1 MAGETVARARLGAGM
16 HFDVQTASGFSL
28 TMDADP
34 VIGRQAAGPGPMEVM
49 LAALAGCVG
58 ITVIS
63 LVRKQRQDVT
73 GYELRLTGRQA
84 EQHPHVFT
92 AITIEHHVT
101 GHGLSRGA
109 ISRAVELAEQRYCP
123 VSTTL
128 ATLARITHT
137 IEVHEVP
144 AEPGQT
150 QEA

>member
-1 MAGETVARARLGAGM
+1 VVGEIVTRARLGAGM
-16 HFDVQTASGFSL
+16 RFDVETPSGFSL
-28 TMDADP
+28 TMDADSA
-34 VIGRQAAGPGPMEVM
+34 VGGHEAGPGPMEVM

-63 LVRKQRQDVT
+63 LLRKQRQDVT
-73 GYELRLTGRQA
+73 DYELRLAGRQA

-92 AITIEHHVT
+92 AITIEHHLT
-101 GHGLSRGA
+101 GQNLSRAA

-137 IEVHEVP
+137 IVLHDTP
-144 AEPGQT
+144 ATP
-150 QEA
+150 AN

>member
-1 MAGETVARARLGAGM
+1 MRFEVES
-16 HFDVQTASGFSL
+16 ASGFAL

-34 VIGRQAAGPGPMEVM
+34 AMGGQVAGPQPMEVM

-63 LVRKQRQDVT
+63 LLRKQRQDVT
-73 GYELRLTGRQA
+73 SYELRLTGRQA

-92 AITIEHHVT
+92 AITIEHHLS
-101 GHGLSRGA
+101 GRNLSRGA

-128 ATLARITHT
+128 ASLARITHSIT
-137 IEVHEVP
+137 LHDVP
-144 AEPGQT
+144 ATSDGPAAQ
-150 QEA
+150 

>member
-1 MAGETVARARLGAGM
+1 MASEIVTRAHLGAGM
-16 HFDVQTASGFSL
+16 RFDIETPSGFTL

-34 VIGRQAAGPGPMEVM
+34 AIGSRAVGPQPMEAM

-63 LVRKQRQDVT
+63 LLRKQRQDVT
-73 GYELRLTGRQA
+73 AYELRLVGRQA

-92 AITIEHHVT
+92 AISIEHHLS
-101 GHGLSRGA
+101 GRNLSRGA

-128 ATLARITHT
+128 ATLARITHSIT
-137 IEVHEVP
+137 LHDAHTTPEPP
-144 AEPGQT
+144 AEP
-150 QEA
+150 